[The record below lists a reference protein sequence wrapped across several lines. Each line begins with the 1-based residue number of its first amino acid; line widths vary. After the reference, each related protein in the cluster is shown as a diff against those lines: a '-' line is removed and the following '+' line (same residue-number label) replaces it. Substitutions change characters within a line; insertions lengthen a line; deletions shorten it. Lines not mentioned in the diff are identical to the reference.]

1 VPETGE
7 TTDKR
12 FISFNLAL
20 PNSRKPF
27 VKSER
32 ESSKMV
38 PDFDGELASFMFL
51 TAFPTKLV
59 RKKMNLVA
67 PADWAF
73 DHAIRPSD
81 ECHELEAYRR
91 IFKVLD
97 RLQERSRRFHDVLN
111 LTERRQVI
119 GPTKCAMP

>member
-20 PNSRKPF
+20 LNSRKPF

-32 ESSKMV
+32 RIFKDGA
-38 PDFDGELASFMFL
+38 DFDGELASFMFL

-59 RKKMNLVA
+59 RKKMNL
-67 PADWAF
+67 
-73 DHAIRPSD
+73 
-81 ECHELEAYRR
+81 LLRR
-91 IFKVLD
+91 LGI
-97 RLQERSRRFHDVLN
+97 
-111 LTERRQVI
+111 
-119 GPTKCAMP
+119 